1 MLIFSK
7 AKIQINSPVLRFIV
21 VYMRLSRL
29 FSFALIWL
37 CGLTT
42 RAQSNNAAFWS
53 TPNPWVDSVFNSMTE
68 AERIGQLFMVAAWS
82 NKDSAHVKEI
92 QCLVRDHKIG
102 GIIFFKG
109 GPVRQAI
116 LTNYYQS
123 ISKVP
128 LLVGI
133 DGEWGLS
140 MRLDSTPTFP
150 RQMMLGAANDD
161 TLMYRMGLEIGKH
174 CKRMGIHLNFAPV
187 VDINNNPR
195 NPVIND
201 RSFGEDKHIVSSL
214 GIAYTRGM
222 QSQRVM
228 ACAKHF
234 PGHGDTD
241 SDSHY
246 NLPVIKKSK
255 AELDSVELFP
265 FRELFNDG
273 VMSVMNAHLSIPKLD
288 STPNL
293 ASSLSPIIINGLLK
307 KEMGF
312 KGLVLTDALNMQG
325 VSKYN
330 AAWDINIL
338 SLKAGNDVLLFA
350 EEVPY
355 SIEKIKMALDSGW
368 LDSTEIHARIKKILL
383 SKYWAGLNNYSPID
397 LNNLVTDINCCST
410 DLLIREVIERSA
422 VIAKNSLGLIPL
434 KNLHT
439 KRVALVA
446 SGTKDYKP
454 FEEFALSYARMDVF
468 FIDKT
473 ESDAVHDSLLSKLK
487 GYDLV
492 ITALHNTSRFVSRN
506 FGLTEPQV
514 RFINRLN
521 NQNQLILVNN
531 GNPYSMQ
538 RFPSIKSLIISYEDQ
553 PWNNE
558 VAAQLLFGART
569 SFGRLPVSV
578 YEYALGSGENGEY
591 LGRLKYVLPEQAL
604 FDSKALAFIDT
615 LVTKAIADSATPGA
629 QVIVAKNGNVVYHK
643 SFGTTTYTNG
653 ELVTEHH
660 LYDLASLT
668 KVLSTTLVA
677 MKLHELHELDLD
689 RRIGFYL
696 PELKS
701 SNKRQITVR
710 QLLLHESGLP
720 PFIPF
725 YKKTLVGNNLNP
737 LLYSETSDSNFTVQV
752 AANLWLHKD
761 YSEVMYD
768 EIMDCPLN
776 KEPGYVYSDLNMILL
791 KKIIEKITET
801 GIEKYVDS
809 VFYKPLGLA
818 TIGFRPL
825 SRFDESRIV
834 PTETD
839 SLFRKQLLRGYVHD
853 PGAAMMGGVAG
864 HAGLFSNASDVAV
877 IMQML
882 LNRGEYGG
890 IRFFKSSIVD
900 EFTQRSSKIGRR
912 GLGFDKAEYRPKKNS
927 PCSKYASPLTFG
939 HTGFTGTCAW
949 ADPENGL
956 LFIFLSN
963 RIHPS
968 AENSKLIQ
976 QNIRTNIHDLL
987 YDMLK

>member
-1 MLIFSK
+1 M
-7 AKIQINSPVLRFIV
+7 
-21 VYMRLSRL
+21 
-29 FSFALIWL
+29 
-37 CGLTT
+37 TT
-42 RAQSNNAAFWS
+42 EQ
-53 TPNPWVDSVFNSMTE
+53 
-68 AERIGQLFMVAAWS
+68 RIGQLFMVAAWS
-82 NKDSAHVKEI
+82 NKDSAHIKDI
-92 QCLVRDHKIG
+92 QCLIRDHHIG
-102 GIIFFKG
+102 GVIFFKG
-109 GPVRQAI
+109 GPVRQAM

-123 ISKVP
+123 ISRVP
-128 LLVGI
+128 LLIGI

-150 RQMMLGAANDD
+150 RQMLLGAANDD
-161 TLMYRMGLEIGKH
+161 SLMYRMGYEIGKH
-174 CKRMGIHLNFAPV
+174 CRRMGIHLNFAPV
-187 VDINNNPR
+187 LDVNNNPR

-201 RSFGEDKHIVSSL
+201 RSFGENKFTVARL
-214 GIAYTRGM
+214 GIAYARGM

-246 NLPVIKKSK
+246 SLPVIKKNR
-255 AELDSVELFP
+255 AQLDSVELYP
-265 FRELFNDG
+265 FREAFKDG
-273 VMSVMNAHLSIPKLD
+273 IMSVMNAHLSMPLVD

-293 ASSLSPIIINGLLK
+293 ASSLSPVIVNDILK

-325 VSKYN
+325 VSKFN
-330 AAWDINIL
+330 AAWDVNIL

-355 SIEKIKMALDSGW
+355 SIQKIKMALDSGW
-368 LDSTEIHARIKKILL
+368 LDSSEIYARIRKVLL
-383 SKYWAGLNNYSPID
+383 SKYWAGLDQYAPID
-397 LNNLVTDINCCST
+397 LNNLIADLNCCST
-410 DLLIREVIERSA
+410 DLLIREVVERA
-422 VIAKNSLGLIPL
+422 VVIARNEEGLIPL
-434 KNLHT
+434 RSIYN

-446 SGTKDYKP
+446 SGTKDYKA

-473 ESDAVHDSLLSKLK
+473 ESNAAHDALLEKLK
-487 GYDLV
+487 TYDLV
-492 ITALHNTSRFVSRN
+492 ITSLHNTSRFVSRN
-506 FGLTEPQV
+506 FGLTETQV

-521 NQNQLILVNN
+521 LQNKMILVNN

-538 RFPSIKSLIISYEDQ
+538 RFPGIKSLIISYEDQ

-558 VAAQLLFGART
+558 IAAQLLFGART

-591 LGRLKYVLPEQAL
+591 LGRLKYVLPEQGG
-604 FDSKALAFIDT
+604 FDSKALSFIDT
-615 LVTKAIADSATPGA
+615 VVNKAIADMATPGA
-629 QVIVAKNGNVVYHK
+629 QVFVARNGNVVYHK
-643 SFGTTTYTNG
+643 SFGTTTYDNG
-653 ELVTEHH
+653 EPVTEHH

-677 MKLHELHELDLD
+677 MKLHELHDLDLD
-689 RRIGFYL
+689 RRIGYYL

-701 SNKRQITVR
+701 TNKKHITVR

-720 PFIPF
+720 AFIPF
-725 YKKTLVGNNLNP
+725 YKKTLVNGQLNP
-737 LLYSETSDSNFTVQV
+737 LLYSEKADSNFTIPV
-752 AANLWLHKD
+752 ARNLWLHQD
-761 YSEVMYD
+761 YADMIYD

-791 KKIIEKITET
+791 KKIIEKVSELPIDRL
-801 GIEKYVDS
+801 VDS
-809 VFYKPLGLA
+809 VFYRPLGLA
-818 TIGFRPL
+818 TIGFKPL
-825 SRFDESRIV
+825 ERFEESRIV
-834 PTETD
+834 PTELD
-839 SLFRKQLLRGYVHD
+839 SAFRKQLLRGYVHD

-890 IRFFKSSIVD
+890 IRFLKSSIVE
-900 EFTQRSSKIGRR
+900 EFTHRSAKVSRR
-912 GLGFDKAEYRPKKNS
+912 GLGFDKAEYRPNKAS
-927 PCSKYASPLTFG
+927 PCSKYASIQTFG

-963 RIHPS
+963 RVHPS
-968 AENSKLIQ
+968 AENNKLIQ
-976 QNIRTNIHDLL
+976 QNVRTTIHDLL